1 MLMLPEDF
9 QPAISPPTAVEQPA
23 WWRVRRRRIAGA
35 LRRRGDRTARGV
47 GLAVRQIVHTPHPRP
62 PPQGG
67 REPFGTMGYRPMK
80 LEFDAQ
86 ADAVYLELIDVEV
99 EESAEIQP
107 GIIIDYDA
115 EGRIVGIEVLYVSK
129 RAELPL
135 RKAA

>member
-1 MLMLPEDF
+1 
-9 QPAISPPTAVEQPA
+9 
-23 WWRVRRRRIAGA
+23 
-35 LRRRGDRTARGV
+35 
-47 GLAVRQIVHTPHPRP
+47 
-62 PPQGG
+62 
-67 REPFGTMGYRPMK
+67 MK

-99 EESAEIQP
+99 EESKEIQP